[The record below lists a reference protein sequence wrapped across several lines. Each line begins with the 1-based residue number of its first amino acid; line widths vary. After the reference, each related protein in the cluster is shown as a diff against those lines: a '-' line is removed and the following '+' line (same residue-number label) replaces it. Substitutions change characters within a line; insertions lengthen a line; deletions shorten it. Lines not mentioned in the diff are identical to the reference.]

1 MEMTK
6 LEQQILNDEVMTFL
20 DRDQSDLE
28 DLWNQPEIAESC
40 PPGVLPDTWITYLT
54 DLREA
59 KLDNDS
65 EWMEILQEDR
75 PTQGSDKNW
84 QERQNELDG
93 HRMNQIY
100 AQDDS
105 MSEMEVQE
113 EETGQTPEALS
124 AQREI
129 LKTMKKHQRLRNLL
143 DEPQDLNRNRQMW
156 RLESLLVEYGHQDD
170 WETTLQALE
179 MQEFQEQGLTM
190 DNPEDGEVEDGEM
203 TLED

>member
-84 QERQNELDG
+84 QERQNERDG

-190 DNPEDGEVEDGEM
+190 DDPEDGEVEDGEM

>member
-84 QERQNELDG
+84 QERQNERDG
-93 HRMNQIY
+93 HRMNMIY
-100 AQDDS
+100 TQDDS

-113 EETGQTPEALS
+113 EETGQTPEALPE
-124 AQREI
+124 QREI

-190 DNPEDGEVEDGEM
+190 DDPKDGEVEDGEM